1 MKKQRFIAGVCA
13 AAIATG
19 AAAQEP
25 ASEGRTADQIVV
37 TAQKRE
43 QSILDVGL
51 TVNAI
56 SKETLRDSRVLEMRE
71 IATFVRDA
79 LLDLEGLVPGLR
91 EELVRVFPLVAG

>member
-1 MKKQRFIAGVCA
+1 MAKNQLIAGVCA

-25 ASEGRTADQIVV
+25 ANTRDQIVV

-51 TVNAI
+51 TVTALGAD
-56 SKETLRDSRVLEMRE
+56 TLRDSRVLEMRE
-71 IATFVRDA
+71 
-79 LLDLEGLVPGLR
+79 L
-91 EELVRVFPLVAG
+91 